1 VRFFQQQRQ
10 WFERL
15 RQANAAYTRANVRA
29 SVFAQWS
36 WGGVNAIGLLIT
48 LVPFLIG
55 GYLICRGNPAI
66 SVGVL
71 VAYYSYLTN
80 LANKVQFV
88 FGGLTYLAQ
97 GHPSLVRIR
106 ELLDYPEEA
115 EPRRQGIESAPGHT
129 AIEFR
134 DLCYTHPLGGRVL
147 EGFSLRIEPGE
158 KVAITGP
165 SGAGKSTLVRL
176 LLRFLLPSSG
186 ELLFGDR
193 PVQDYDLGF
202 YCTFFGYVS
211 QSTHLFGLPIG
222 ENIAMG
228 WYGVPE
234 ERIRE
239 VAGLVRLD
247 PVIRRLPE
255 GYDTVIGSGGTRLSG
270 GQEQRLALARA
281 LVREP
286 EVLVLDEFTSGLDRE
301 VEDAILDDLFRVFAD
316 QSILCITHS
325 ESVAARFD
333 RVVRL
338 DPVGGTA
345 PGPAAAPDPA
355 AHGGR

>member
-1 VRFFQQQRQ
+1 
-10 WFERL
+10 
-15 RQANAAYTRANVRA
+15 
-29 SVFAQWS
+29 
-36 WGGVNAIGLLIT
+36 
-48 LVPFLIG
+48 
-55 GYLICRGNPAI
+55 
-66 SVGVL
+66 
-71 VAYYSYLTN
+71 
-80 LANKVQFV
+80 
-88 FGGLTYLAQ
+88 
-97 GHPSLVRIR
+97 
-106 ELLDYPEEA
+106 
-115 EPRRQGIESAPGHT
+115 
-129 AIEFR
+129 
-134 DLCYTHPLGGRVL
+134 VL